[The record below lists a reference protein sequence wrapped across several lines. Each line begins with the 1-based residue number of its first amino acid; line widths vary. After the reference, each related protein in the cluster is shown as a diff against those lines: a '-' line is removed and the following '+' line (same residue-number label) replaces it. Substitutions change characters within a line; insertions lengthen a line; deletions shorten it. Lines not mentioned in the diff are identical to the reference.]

1 MLQIP
6 RSKAE
11 QQSNIATINLLIN
24 SMYPH
29 DIYDILIKIAEPT
42 ILKVAAWVGIFF
54 YFFFGDV
61 HNEALIAL
69 FMLVVF
75 DTILGIMAAKSE
87 GKAFLSKKFSRVIGK
102 IIIYSIGV
110 SSAMFA
116 DATTGLPFIQ
126 TSIIAFMGVT
136 EFISILE
143 NIQRLGYETPK
154 KLLNQLEGFKSQK

>member
-1 MLQIP
+1 MHLPDLAGIIVTTF
-6 RSKAE
+6 SVSWAKLLAW
-11 QQSNIATINLLIN
+11 ATLFF
-24 SMYPH
+24 
-29 DIYDILIKIAEPT
+29 
-42 ILKVAAWVGIFF
+42 IFF
-54 YFFFGDV
+54 LGDV
-61 HNEALIAL
+61 HTEALIAL
-69 FMLVVF
+69 FMLIVF

-126 TSIIAFMGVT
+126 TSMIAFMGVT

-143 NIQRLGYETPK
+143 NMQRLGYETPK